1 MTVKIR
7 YLNSHNRWLRLRIR
21 KWLHNLQ
28 PRTRERI
35 VLWSL
40 LLFLLVYAGMLLRK
54 MPQMEIQRLEIP
66 NFNFK

>member
-1 MTVKIR
+1 MTAKIR

-21 KWLHNLQ
+21 QWLHNLQ

-35 VLWSL
+35 VLLGLLML
-40 LLFLLVYAGMLLRK
+40 LLAYAGILLRK